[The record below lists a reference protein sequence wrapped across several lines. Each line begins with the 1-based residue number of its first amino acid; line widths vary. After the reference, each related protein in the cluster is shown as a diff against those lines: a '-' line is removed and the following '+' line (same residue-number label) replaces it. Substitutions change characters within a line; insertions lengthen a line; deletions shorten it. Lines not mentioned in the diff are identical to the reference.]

1 MYNSHIQAK
10 IQLNQRILW
19 LCERCTYMVVV
30 RARSNPIDM
39 IVFVIRM
46 QSQLNEHRNKKKI
59 TETEESVKD
68 TINSCFNKF
77 SFVHDS

>member
-1 MYNSHIQAK
+1 
-10 IQLNQRILW
+10 
-19 LCERCTYMVVV
+19 MVVV

-46 QSQLNEHRNKKKI
+46 QSQLNEHRKNI